1 MAIRR
6 RKNAGAL
13 VFRLHG
19 ILIHRSCRLSL
30 RLRLAATRST
40 VAAAKLVFSE
50 APSIVARLEFR
61 VAHCAFRRLTP
72 PLSFFAFSP
81 LPPTVFIMRVRVQ
94 IFTVDSRFSPDGPRR
109 RDGLATTD

>member
-13 VFRLHG
+13 VFRLLG

-40 VAAAKLVFSE
+40 VVDVAAKLVFSE

-72 PLSFFAFSP
+72 LSFFAFS
-81 LPPTVFIMRVRVQ
+81 LPPPPTSLCVFGSKYLQSTPARQMVLIG
-94 IFTVDSRFSPDGPRR
+94 DSLGWNYC
-109 RDGLATTD
+109 